1 MIDTSSGRI
10 FPAGERA
17 HTETEWSR
25 SCNTLKHGPFGQLY
39 QLNDDTLAGG
49 KTTAQ
54 IIAEDTVMVLL
65 PTVGAIH
72 VGDVLLEAGE
82 VQVTYVQ
89 KGTTVTISNPYEHEL
104 VNYLQLF
111 FTNNTGTREEQVL
124 YAFDLDAAQNKL
136 LDLFAANQVFASIG
150 KFSGREEAV
159 YETYQP
165 GNGVFVFVIQGAFE
179 VQYRLL
185 EGRDA
190 LALWDVERIE
200 IEALSNEAIIL
211 VVEIPDL

>member
-25 SCNTLKHGPFGQLY
+25 SCNTLKHGPFGELY
-39 QLNDDTLAGG
+39 QLSDDTLAGG
-49 KTTAQ
+49 RTTAQ
-54 IIAEDTVMVLL
+54 VIEEDTVMVLL
-65 PTVGAIH
+65 PAVGSIH
-72 VGDVLLEAGE
+72 VGDALLEAGE
-82 VQVTYVQ
+82 VQVSYVQ

-111 FTNNTGTREEQVL
+111 FKNTAAIQEEPVL
-124 YAFDLDAAQNKL
+124 YAFDMGENKL

-150 KFSGREEAV
+150 KFSGRKEAV

-165 GNGVFVFVIQGAFE
+165 GNGVFVFVVQGAFE

-185 EGRDA
+185 EGRDG
-190 LALWDVERIE
+190 LALWDVEQIE
-200 IEALSNEAIIL
+200 IEALSNDAIIL
-211 VVEIPDL
+211 VVEMPGV